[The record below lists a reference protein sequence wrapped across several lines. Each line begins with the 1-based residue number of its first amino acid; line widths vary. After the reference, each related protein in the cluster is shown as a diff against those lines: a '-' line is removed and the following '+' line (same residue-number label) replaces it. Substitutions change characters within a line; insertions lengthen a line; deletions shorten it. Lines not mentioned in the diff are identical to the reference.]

1 MRIALNMAFKKHIGD
16 VVENLTPV
24 LIRQATVYPNGR
36 MNPTIIKGTPLC

>member
-1 MRIALNMAFKKHIGD
+1 MRIALNIAFKNPIGA

-36 MNPTIIKGTPLC
+36 MNPTIIKVIPLS